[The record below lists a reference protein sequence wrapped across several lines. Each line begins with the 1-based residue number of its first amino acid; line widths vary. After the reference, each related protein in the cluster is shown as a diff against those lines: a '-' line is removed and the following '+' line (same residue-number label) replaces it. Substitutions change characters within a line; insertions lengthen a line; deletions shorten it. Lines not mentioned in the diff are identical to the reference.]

1 VIVFNFNTGKAV
13 MNRLIRLTF
22 FAAVLASV
30 TGCAS
35 APAPVDTG
43 NADAQR
49 SRAEKA
55 QSELGA
61 DVSRQRSDSE
71 KR

>member
-1 VIVFNFNTGKAV
+1 MNKYIYLLLSAV
-13 MNRLIRLTF
+13 V
-22 FAAVLASV
+22 AAVV

-55 QSELGA
+55 QSELGT
-61 DVSRQRSDSE
+61 DVSNRKAEGE